1 MGGRPAAMGP
11 IRKQMII
18 EYLTE
23 HIHASADELAD
34 KLQLEPDRTLAFLDE
49 LMAEEIVIAHGDG
62 LDRIYQ
68 LKA

>member
-1 MGGRPAAMGP
+1 
-11 IRKQMII
+11 MII

-23 HIHASADELAD
+23 HIRASADELAE
-34 KLQLEPDRTLAFLDE
+34 KLQLEPDRALAFLDE